1 MMTSALPFI
10 TAATRLAA
18 AALPTLLIAAAASGA
33 TLDTVRE
40 RGRLICGVSEG
51 IIGFSAVGT
60 DGKWEGF
67 DVDFCRAVA
76 AAVLGDSEKVD
87 YVPLSTSQRFEA
99 LRAGEI
105 DILSRNSTWTMGRET
120 DFGITFVGVTYY
132 DGQGFMV
139 PRSADI
145 PSALELGGSKVCVQ
159 ADTTSAANLADYF
172 VANNM
177 AYEVAVTAS
186 PTESL
191 ASYKDGRCGVLT
203 SDMSQLYSQR
213 LNLEDAD
220 EHVILPDAISKEP
233 LGPAVREDDPKWAL
247 LAKWVHFALLDAEEL
262 GVSSTTIDEALASTK
277 PDVRRLVGAE
287 GKFGEELDLP
297 NDWVAQI
304 VRQVGNYGEIYD
316 RNLGTESKL
325 GIPRGMNQLWNL
337 GGIQYAP
344 PVR

>member
-1 MMTSALPFI
+1 MTQALAMRVMAASATI
-10 TAATRLAA
+10 VAATV
-18 AALPTLLIAAAASGA
+18 ASA
-33 TLDTVRE
+33 STLDTVRE

-51 IIGFSAVGT
+51 IVGFSAAVE
-60 DGKWEGF
+60 DGKWAGF

-87 YVPLSTSQRFEA
+87 FVPLPTSGRFEA

-120 DFGITFVGVTYY
+120 GFGITFVGVTYY

-177 AYEVAVTAS
+177 AYEVVVTAS
-186 PTESL
+186 PAESL

-220 EHVILPDAISKEP
+220 EHLILPDAISKEP

-262 GVSSTTIDEALASTK
+262 GVSSTTIDEAIASTK

-287 GKFGEELDLP
+287 GKFGEELGLS

-325 GIPRGMNQLWNL
+325 GIPRGMNQLWSL

>member
-1 MMTSALPFI
+1 MTQALARVMAASATI
-10 TAATRLAA
+10 VAATV
-18 AALPTLLIAAAASGA
+18 ASAA
-33 TLDTVRE
+33 TLDTVKE

-51 IIGFSAVGT
+51 IVGFSAAV
-60 DGKWEGF
+60 DDEKWAGF

-76 AAVLGDSEKVD
+76 AAVLGDSAKVD
-87 YVPLSTSQRFEA
+87 FVRLPTSGRFEA

-120 DFGITFVGVTYY
+120 GFGITFVGVTYY

-139 PRSADI
+139 PRSANI

-177 AYEVAVTAS
+177 AYEVVVTAS
-186 PTESL
+186 PAESL

-213 LNLEDAD
+213 LNLEDMD

-233 LGPAVREDDPKWAL
+233 LGPAVREDDPKWVL

-262 GVSSTTIDEALASTK
+262 GVSSTTIDEALSSTK
-277 PDVRRLVGAE
+277 PDVRRLVGVE
-287 GKFGEELDLP
+287 GKFGEELGLS

-316 RNLGTESKL
+316 RNLGAESKL